1 MSKRANGE
9 GTIYQRRDGRW
20 TASCYVTKP
29 GVGRVRRY
37 VYGAT
42 REEVHAKWV
51 TLVGQVHQGVP
62 VAPAALT
69 VAAYLTSWLTDTAAR
84 RVRPSTYAGY
94 EINVRVHINPRIGK
108 RRLGR
113 LSTQDLRTLLTKLEE
128 SGMAARSVQY
138 VHATLRAALEDAVRE
153 ELLPRNVAKLV
164 RAPRPVTE
172 EREPLTPDQ
181 ARALIKSTRDDR
193 LHALFVVLVLL
204 GLRRGEALGLRWRD
218 IDLDAR
224 VLRVRQTL
232 QRVEHRLQY
241 LPPKTRRSKRTVP
254 LPAACVTALC
264 HHAERQDA
272 ERASALDLWPVSDL
286 VFTTPIGTAIE
297 PRNFTRMFQAQC
309 EAAGVPVVRLHDL
322 RHTCV
327 SLLLSLG
334 VSPRV
339 VMEIAGHTALEMTMN
354 VYGHVDMDD
363 RREAL
368 DRLNELLE
376 W

>member
-9 GTIYQRRDGRW
+9 GTIYQRSDGRW
-20 TASCYVTKP
+20 AASCYVAKP
-29 GVGRVRRY
+29 GGGRVRRY

-42 REEVHAKWV
+42 REEAHAKWV
-51 TLVGQVHQGVP
+51 ALVGQVQQGIP

-69 VAAYLTSWLTDTAAR
+69 VAAYLNSWLADTASR

-113 LSTQDLRTLLTKLEE
+113 LSTQDLRTLLAKLEE
-128 SGMAARSVQY
+128 SGLAARSVQY

-164 RAPRPVTE
+164 RAPRPVTA

-181 ARALIKSTRDDR
+181 ARTLLKSTTDDR

-232 QRVEHRLQY
+232 QRIEHRLQY

-254 LPAACVTALC
+254 LPAACVTALR

-272 ERASALDLWPVSDL
+272 ERAAALDPWPVCDL
-286 VFTTPIGTAIE
+286 VFTTPIGTAID
-297 PRNFTRMFQAQC
+297 PRNFTRLFQAQC
-309 EAAGVPVVRLHDL
+309 ETAGVPVVRLHDL

-368 DRLNELLE
+368 DRLNDLLE